1 MVEIAL
7 CLGVIGF
14 ALVAIIGIIP
24 LGLQVQQ
31 ENREDT
37 IVSQDGSYF
46 LEAIRNGAQG
56 LDHLTNHVQ
65 KIFQVAKFRQVEATN
80 GPITYGPNGLP
91 DNFATGAQIIGL
103 LSACS
108 SNLYRTEA
116 HVRALTGPATENGLD
131 SGTDIGFKYLLTSQV
146 SPFTNFYTN
155 ELSGPLTQALL
166 TNTHEVRLTLRYPL
180 LPNGTCGSGK
190 QVFRA
195 LVSGKLQSTP
205 DGYFLQPATF
215 NSLP

>member
-14 ALVAIIGIIP
+14 ALVAIVGILP

-65 KIFQVAKFRQVEATN
+65 KIFQVERFRQVEQTN
-80 GPITYGPNGLP
+80 PVAFI
-91 DNFATGAQIIGL
+91 TGAQVVGL
-103 LSACS
+103 LSTCS

-116 HVRALTGPATENGLD
+116 HVRALTGAGHGERP
-131 SGTDIGFKYLLTSQV
+131 
-146 SPFTNFYTN
+146 
-155 ELSGPLTQALL
+155 
-166 TNTHEVRLTLRYPL
+166 R
-180 LPNGTCGSGK
+180 
-190 QVFRA
+190 
-195 LVSGKLQSTP
+195 
-205 DGYFLQPATF
+205 
-215 NSLP
+215 